1 MSALGLA
8 VVAAVTVQRL
18 AELAVARRNTAR
30 LLARGGVEI
39 GRAHYP
45 LFVVLHAAWLAA
57 VAVTAAGAPP
67 PPWPPL
73 AGLAGLMAARL
84 WVMHS
89 LGPYWTTRVITVAG
103 APLVRS
109 GPYRFCRHPNYLV
122 VAGEIALLPLAFG
135 AWRIALA
142 FSLLNAV
149 LIAHRLRVEERA
161 LAERRIPPLTA
172 RGTTRSSGCRSA

>member
-8 VVAAVTVQRL
+8 VVAAVTTQRL
-18 AELAVARRNTAR
+18 AELAVARRNTR
-30 LLARGGVEI
+30 VLLARGGIEV
-39 GRAHYP
+39 GRGHYP
-45 LFVVLHAAWLAA
+45 LFVLLHALWLAA
-57 VAVTAAGAPP
+57 VAVVAAGGPP
-67 PPWPPL
+67 PSWTPL

-84 WVMHS
+84 WVMRS
-89 LGPYWTTRVITVAG
+89 LGPYWTTRVITLAG

-135 AWRIALA
+135 AWRIAA
-142 FSLLNAV
+142 VFSLLNALLV
-149 LIAHRLRVEERA
+149 GWRLRVEERT
-161 LAERRIPPLTA
+161 LAARRPPVTA